1 MVMIGFGI
9 FLLFNKC
16 TFHSQV
22 INRIAQSAF
31 AVYLIT
37 VYDASITL
45 LWKRLFN
52 LGNLYQ
58 RPFAILQI
66 LGILLAIYMVCTLL
80 DFVSTSIVH
89 YHHRPSTRTLVRTAM
104 GHGIQTNLQSFP
116 HTDSRFV
123 QHSSPELLKR

>member
-1 MVMIGFGI
+1 MVMIGVGI

-22 INRIAQSAF
+22 LNRIAQSTF

-58 RPFAILQI
+58 RPFAIL
-66 LGILLAIYMVCTLL
+66 
-80 DFVSTSIVH
+80 
-89 YHHRPSTRTLVRTAM
+89 
-104 GHGIQTNLQSFP
+104 
-116 HTDSRFV
+116 
-123 QHSSPELLKR
+123 

>member
-22 INRIAQSAF
+22 INRIAQSTF

-52 LGNLYQ
+52 LGNLHQ
-58 RPFAILQI
+58 RPFAIL
-66 LGILLAIYMVCTLL
+66 
-80 DFVSTSIVH
+80 
-89 YHHRPSTRTLVRTAM
+89 
-104 GHGIQTNLQSFP
+104 
-116 HTDSRFV
+116 
-123 QHSSPELLKR
+123 